1 MQKNM
6 GDGQMEKLVAG
17 MKECLQTKQELEA
30 KHFGALRGRWR
41 NNGGYMINIKNL
53 KVGQTL
59 YLVRKGYEGNVHKE
73 ELDRVLEV
81 KVVKAGRRYV
91 TVDTSITTKTFD
103 YEEDFK
109 VYYGYGYKQMK
120 EGLYLCVQDYLDE
133 LTKEDLL
140 KEVRVFFDTYNS
152 REYELISLEDLE
164 TINKII
170 KKYKLR

>member
-1 MQKNM
+1 
-6 GDGQMEKLVAG
+6 
-17 MKECLQTKQELEA
+17 
-30 KHFGALRGRWR
+30 
-41 NNGGYMINIKNL
+41 MINIKDL

-59 YLVRKGYEGNVHKE
+59 YLVQKGYENNLHKK
-73 ELDRVLEV
+73 ELDKISKAEV
-81 KVVKAGRRYV
+81 IKVGRRYV

-133 LTKEDLL
+133 LAKEDLL
-140 KEVRVFFDTYNS
+140 KEIRGFFDTYNS

-164 TINKII
+164 TINEII
-170 KKYKLR
+170 KKYQLR